1 MNSIATS
8 KIFGHHFSRR
18 RKQETDQD
26 NNTLLYHLLSFQQ
39 NWCKIYTII
48 TQEISLQSIL
58 FRLQIPTS
66 ILKLCN
72 FQNFRIKF
80 ECRLKVGSAWSNNR
94 IYRVCQYGLWSFQ
107 MGGTKLERINILN
120 GNYWILRI
128 DLMGRCQKVTKFT
141 FYLKNYLN
149 LSPFFSLKNINLGAH
164 FLFCIN
170 FV

>member
-1 MNSIATS
+1 MASKYNYFLIINSNATS

-128 DLMGRCQKVTKFT
+128 DLMGRCQKVTNFT
-141 FYLKNYLN
+141 FFISKIIWIFLL
-149 LSPFFSLKNINLGAH
+149 FFHWKISI
-164 FLFCIN
+164 
-170 FV
+170 